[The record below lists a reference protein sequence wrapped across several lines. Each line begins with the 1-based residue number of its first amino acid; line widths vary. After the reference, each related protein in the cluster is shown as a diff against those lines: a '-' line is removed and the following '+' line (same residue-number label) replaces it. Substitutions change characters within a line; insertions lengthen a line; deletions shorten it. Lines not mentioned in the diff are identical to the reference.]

1 MVAFNGQAHANLC
14 IIHVKLL
21 KRPVI
26 SIDHDWPGDLRAY
39 DRDHPD
45 HPDHPGDSGPTK
57 IAAVAAKSLLVVPV
71 EISLQSELLILK
83 FLS

>member
-26 SIDHDWPGDLRAY
+26 SIDHVWPGDLRAY
-39 DRDHPD
+39 DRDHPEHPD
-45 HPDHPGDSGPTK
+45 HPDHPDRPDHPDHPDHEGSKLLTSIPTIPDK
-57 IAAVAAKSLLVVPV
+57 RRC
-71 EISLQSELLILK
+71 
-83 FLS
+83 